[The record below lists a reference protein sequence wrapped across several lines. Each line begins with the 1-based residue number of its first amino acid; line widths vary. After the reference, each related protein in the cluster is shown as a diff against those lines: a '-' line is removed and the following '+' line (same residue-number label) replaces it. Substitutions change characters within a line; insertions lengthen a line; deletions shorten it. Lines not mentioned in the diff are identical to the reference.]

1 MENRPNTS
9 PSTTTSMTP
18 INSPGSITA
27 STTRGLIRN
36 KTMMKWDGLNNH
48 RKKSNIRRN
57 RSLLRAMQAR
67 HHMWRKHRLSQ
78 LTIKSGKN
86 LRRVIGSE
94 EISKRTTT
102 TRKRNMKATKTSKDI
117 RINKQEMQSIMEL
130 KITKNMRTI
139 MKAVKKLLRQQSHI
153 NQKSKAG
160 RRLRLEKAAL
170 NLREDLDMK
179 DPNFQRTMERNSDQ
193 WLCHKGRLLY

>member
-1 MENRPNTS
+1 
-9 PSTTTSMTP
+9 
-18 INSPGSITA
+18 
-27 STTRGLIRN
+27 
-36 KTMMKWDGLNNH
+36 
-48 RKKSNIRRN
+48 
-57 RSLLRAMQAR
+57 
-67 HHMWRKHRLSQ
+67 
-78 LTIKSGKN
+78 
-86 LRRVIGSE
+86 
-94 EISKRTTT
+94 
-102 TRKRNMKATKTSKDI
+102 MKATKTSKDI

-193 WLCHKGRLLY
+193 